1 MTRLSFEHIVR
12 QIQELP
18 SLPAVVLELLSSMD
32 QDDIDVHVLAH
43 KIELDQALAAKTL
56 RIANSS
62 FYGMQSKVTSI
73 PQAVS
78 VLGFHSIRT
87 VVTACALTGSFA
99 PAAGGFDFQAFWRH
113 SLATA
118 IVARLLAPHLR
129 VNPETAFTAG
139 LLHDL
144 GTLVLATRFPAE
156 HALVRS
162 YRQAHDCQMAEAE
175 LAVHRHRPRASGQ
188 RAGRLLEVSR
198 GDTAGGGRPPR
209 HRPPGGGRLAAG
221 GAHGQRRRP
230 WRSTWPASTT
240 RWCRRCRP
248 RSGAAW
254 RWTSRPG
261 WRCCGKPNTP
271 SMKCR
276 GSCWHEQ
283 DRGHGNRRRAGTARH
298 AGTPPGRYHR
308 AVGVFRR
315 PSRWPPSPSTPTTW

>member
-1 MTRLSFEHIVR
+1 MTRLSFEHIIR

-18 SLPAVVLELLSSMD
+18 SLPVVVLELLSSMD
-32 QDDIDVHVLAH
+32 QDDTDVHVLAQ

-99 PAAGGFDFQAFWRH
+99 PVSGGFDFQAFWRH

-118 IVARLLAPHLR
+118 IAARLLAPHLR

-144 GTLVLATRFPAE
+144 GTLVLVTRFPAE

-162 YRQAHDCQMAEAE
+162 YRQAHDCQMADAE
-175 LAVHRHRPRASGQ
+175 LAVIGIDHAQVGSALAAYWKFPEAIQQAVADHHAID
-188 RAGRLLEVSR
+188 RLE
-198 GDTAGGGRPPR
+198 AGGLPLAVHLANAVALALDLAGVDDALVPPLS
-209 HRPPGGGRLAAG
+209 PAG
-221 GAHGQRRRP
+221 
-230 WRSTWPASTT
+230 WRSVALDEQ
-240 RWCRRCRP
+240 
-248 RSGAAW
+248 AW
-254 RWTSRPG
+254 LALLRQTEHTFDEMSRI
-261 WRCCGKPNTP
+261 
-271 SMKCR
+271 ML
-276 GSCWHEQ
+276 
-283 DRGHGNRRRAGTARH
+283 A
-298 AGTPPGRYHR
+298 
-308 AVGVFRR
+308 
-315 PSRWPPSPSTPTTW
+315 

>member
-1 MTRLSFEHIVR
+1 MTRLSFEHVIR

-18 SLPAVVLELLSSMD
+18 SLPVVVLELLSSMD
-32 QDDIDVHVLAH
+32 QDDTDVHVLAQ

-99 PAAGGFDFQAFWRH
+99 PVSGGFDFQAFWRH

-118 IVARLLAPHLR
+118 IAARLLAPHLR

-144 GTLVLATRFPAE
+144 GTLVLVTRFPAE

-175 LAVHRHRPRASGQ
+175 LAVIGIDHAQVGSALAAYWKFPEAIQQAVAEHHAIE
-188 RAGRLLEVSR
+188 RLE
-198 GDTAGGGRPPR
+198 AGGLPLAVHLANAVALALDLAGVDDALVPPLS
-209 HRPPGGGRLAAG
+209 PSG
-221 GAHGQRRRP
+221 
-230 WRSTWPASTT
+230 WRSLVLDEQ
-240 RWCRRCRP
+240 
-248 RSGAAW
+248 AW
-254 RWTSRPG
+254 LALLRQTEH
-261 WRCCGKPNTP
+261 TFDE
-271 SMKCR
+271 M
-276 GSCWHEQ
+276 
-283 DRGHGNRRRAGTARH
+283 
-298 AGTPPGRYHR
+298 
-308 AVGVFRR
+308 
-315 PSRWPPSPSTPTTW
+315 SPIMLA

>member
-1 MTRLSFEHIVR
+1 MTRLSFEHIIR

-18 SLPAVVLELLSSMD
+18 SLPVVVLELLSSMD
-32 QDDIDVHVLAH
+32 QDDTDVHVLAQ
-43 KIELDQALAAKTL
+43 KIELDQGLAAKTL

-99 PAAGGFDFQAFWRH
+99 PVAGGFDFKAFWRH

-118 IVARLLAPHLR
+118 IAARLLAPHLR

-144 GTLVLATRFPAE
+144 GTLVLVTRFPAE

-175 LAVHRHRPRASGQ
+175 LAVIGIDHAQVGSALAAYWKFPEAIQQAVADHHAID
-188 RAGRLLEVSR
+188 RLE
-198 GDTAGGGRPPR
+198 AGGLPLAVHLANAVALALDLAGVDDALVPP
-209 HRPPGGGRLAAG
+209 LSAG
-221 GAHGQRRRP
+221 G
-230 WRSTWPASTT
+230 WRGVALDEQ
-240 RWCRRCRP
+240 
-248 RSGAAW
+248 AW
-254 RWTSRPG
+254 LALLRQTEHTFDEMSRI
-261 WRCCGKPNTP
+261 
-271 SMKCR
+271 ML
-276 GSCWHEQ
+276 
-283 DRGHGNRRRAGTARH
+283 A
-298 AGTPPGRYHR
+298 
-308 AVGVFRR
+308 
-315 PSRWPPSPSTPTTW
+315 

>member
-1 MTRLSFEHIVR
+1 MTRLSFEHIIR

-18 SLPAVVLELLSSMD
+18 SLPVVVLELLSSMD
-32 QDDIDVHVLAH
+32 QDDTDVHVLAQ

-99 PAAGGFDFQAFWRH
+99 PVSGGFDFKAFWRH

-118 IVARLLAPHLR
+118 IAARLLAPHLR

-144 GTLVLATRFPAE
+144 GTLVLVTRFPAE

-162 YRQAHDCQMAEAE
+162 YRQAHDCQMADAE
-175 LAVHRHRPRASGQ
+175 LAVIGIDHAQVGSALAAYWKFPEAIQQAVADHHAID
-188 RAGRLLEVSR
+188 RLE
-198 GDTAGGGRPPR
+198 AGGLPLAVHMANAVALALDLAGVDDTLVPPVS
-209 HRPPGGGRLAAG
+209 PAG
-221 GAHGQRRRP
+221 
-230 WRSTWPASTT
+230 WRSLALDEQ
-240 RWCRRCRP
+240 
-248 RSGAAW
+248 AW
-254 RWTSRPG
+254 FALLRQTEHTFDEMSRI
-261 WRCCGKPNTP
+261 
-271 SMKCR
+271 ML
-276 GSCWHEQ
+276 
-283 DRGHGNRRRAGTARH
+283 A
-298 AGTPPGRYHR
+298 
-308 AVGVFRR
+308 
-315 PSRWPPSPSTPTTW
+315 

>member
-1 MTRLSFEHIVR
+1 MTRLSFEHIIR

-18 SLPAVVLELLSSMD
+18 SLPVVVLELLSSMD
-32 QDDIDVHVLAH
+32 QDDTDVHVLAQ
-43 KIELDQALAAKTL
+43 KIELDQGLAAKTL

-99 PAAGGFDFQAFWRH
+99 PVSGGFDFQAFWRH

-118 IVARLLAPHLR
+118 IAARLLAPHLR

-144 GTLVLATRFPAE
+144 GTLVLVTRFPAE

-175 LAVHRHRPRASGQ
+175 LAVIGIDHAQVGSALAAYWKFPEAIQQAVADHHAIDRLE
-188 RAGRLLEVSR
+188 AGGLPLAVHMANAVALALDLAGVDDALVPPLSPTGWRSIALDEPAWLALLEQTEHTFDEMSR
-198 GDTAGGGRPPR
+198 IM
-209 HRPPGGGRLAAG
+209 LA
-221 GAHGQRRRP
+221 
-230 WRSTWPASTT
+230 
-240 RWCRRCRP
+240 
-248 RSGAAW
+248 
-254 RWTSRPG
+254 
-261 WRCCGKPNTP
+261 
-271 SMKCR
+271 
-276 GSCWHEQ
+276 
-283 DRGHGNRRRAGTARH
+283 
-298 AGTPPGRYHR
+298 
-308 AVGVFRR
+308 
-315 PSRWPPSPSTPTTW
+315 

>member
-1 MTRLSFEHIVR
+1 MTRLSFEHIIR

-18 SLPAVVLELLSSMD
+18 SLPVVVLELLSSMD
-32 QDDIDVHVLAH
+32 QDDTDVHVLAQ

-99 PAAGGFDFQAFWRH
+99 PVSGGFDFQAFWRH

-118 IVARLLAPHLR
+118 IAARLLAPHLR

-144 GTLVLATRFPAE
+144 GTLVLVTRFPAE

-162 YRQAHDCQMAEAE
+162 HRQAHDCQMADAE
-175 LAVHRHRPRASGQ
+175 LAVIGIDHAQVGSALAAYWKFPEAIQQAVADHHAID
-188 RAGRLLEVSR
+188 RLE
-198 GDTAGGGRPPR
+198 AGGLPLAVHLANAVALALDLAGVDDALVPP
-209 HRPPGGGRLAAG
+209 LSSAG
-221 GAHGQRRRP
+221 
-230 WRSTWPASTT
+230 WRSVALDEQ
-240 RWCRRCRP
+240 
-248 RSGAAW
+248 AW
-254 RWTSRPG
+254 LALLRQTEHTFDEMSRI
-261 WRCCGKPNTP
+261 
-271 SMKCR
+271 ML
-276 GSCWHEQ
+276 
-283 DRGHGNRRRAGTARH
+283 A
-298 AGTPPGRYHR
+298 
-308 AVGVFRR
+308 
-315 PSRWPPSPSTPTTW
+315 

>member
-1 MTRLSFEHIVR
+1 MTRLSFEHIIR

-18 SLPAVVLELLSSMD
+18 SLPVVVLELLSSMD
-32 QDDIDVHVLAH
+32 QDDTDVHVLAQ

-99 PAAGGFDFQAFWRH
+99 PVSGGFDFQAFWRH

-118 IVARLLAPHLR
+118 IAARLLAPHLR

-144 GTLVLATRFPAE
+144 GTLVLVTRFPAE

-162 YRQAHDCQMAEAE
+162 YRQAHDCQMADAE
-175 LAVHRHRPRASGQ
+175 LAVIGIDHAQVGSALAAYWKFPEAIQQAVADHHAID
-188 RAGRLLEVSR
+188 RLE
-198 GDTAGGGRPPR
+198 AGGLPLAVHLANAVALALDLAGVDDALVPPLS
-209 HRPPGGGRLAAG
+209 PAG
-221 GAHGQRRRP
+221 
-230 WRSTWPASTT
+230 WRSVALDEQ
-240 RWCRRCRP
+240 
-248 RSGAAW
+248 AW
-254 RWTSRPG
+254 MALLRQTEHTFDEMSRI
-261 WRCCGKPNTP
+261 
-271 SMKCR
+271 ML
-276 GSCWHEQ
+276 
-283 DRGHGNRRRAGTARH
+283 A
-298 AGTPPGRYHR
+298 
-308 AVGVFRR
+308 
-315 PSRWPPSPSTPTTW
+315 

>member
-1 MTRLSFEHIVR
+1 MTRLSFEHIIR

-18 SLPAVVLELLSSMD
+18 SLPVVVLELLSSMD
-32 QDDIDVHVLAH
+32 QDDTDVHVLAQ

-87 VVTACALTGSFA
+87 VVTACALTSSFA

-118 IVARLLAPHLR
+118 IAARLLAPHLG

-144 GTLVLATRFPAE
+144 GTLVLVTRFPAE

-162 YRQAHDCQMAEAE
+162 YRQAHDCQMADAE
-175 LAVHRHRPRASGQ
+175 LAVIGIDHAQVGSALAAYWKFPEAIQQAVADHHAID
-188 RAGRLLEVSR
+188 RLE
-198 GDTAGGGRPPR
+198 AGGLPLAVHMANAVALALDLAGIDDALVPPLS
-209 HRPPGGGRLAAG
+209 PAV
-221 GAHGQRRRP
+221 
-230 WRSTWPASTT
+230 WRSLSLDEQ
-240 RWCRRCRP
+240 
-248 RSGAAW
+248 AW
-254 RWTSRPG
+254 FALLRQTEHTFDEMSRI
-261 WRCCGKPNTP
+261 
-271 SMKCR
+271 ML
-276 GSCWHEQ
+276 
-283 DRGHGNRRRAGTARH
+283 A
-298 AGTPPGRYHR
+298 
-308 AVGVFRR
+308 
-315 PSRWPPSPSTPTTW
+315 

>member
-1 MTRLSFEHIVR
+1 MTRLSFEHVIR

-18 SLPAVVLELLSSMD
+18 SLPVVVLELLSSMD
-32 QDDIDVHVLAH
+32 QDDTDVHVLAQ

-99 PAAGGFDFQAFWRH
+99 PVSGGFDFQAFWRH

-118 IVARLLAPHLR
+118 IAARLLAPHLR

-144 GTLVLATRFPAE
+144 GTLVLVTRFPAE

-175 LAVHRHRPRASGQ
+175 LAVIGIDHAQVGSALAAYWKFPETIQQAVAEHHAIE
-188 RAGRLLEVSR
+188 RLE
-198 GDTAGGGRPPR
+198 AGGLPLAVHLANAVALALDLAGVDDALVPPLS
-209 HRPPGGGRLAAG
+209 PSG
-221 GAHGQRRRP
+221 
-230 WRSTWPASTT
+230 WRSLVLDEQ
-240 RWCRRCRP
+240 
-248 RSGAAW
+248 AW
-254 RWTSRPG
+254 LALLRQTEH
-261 WRCCGKPNTP
+261 TFDE
-271 SMKCR
+271 M
-276 GSCWHEQ
+276 
-283 DRGHGNRRRAGTARH
+283 
-298 AGTPPGRYHR
+298 
-308 AVGVFRR
+308 
-315 PSRWPPSPSTPTTW
+315 SPIMLA

>member
-1 MTRLSFEHIVR
+1 MTRLSFEHIIR

-18 SLPAVVLELLSSMD
+18 SLPVVVLELLSSMD
-32 QDDIDVHVLAH
+32 QDDTDVHVLAQ

-99 PAAGGFDFQAFWRH
+99 PVSGGFDFKAFWRH

-118 IVARLLAPHLR
+118 IAARLLAPHLR

-144 GTLVLATRFPAE
+144 GTLVLVTRFPAE

-175 LAVHRHRPRASGQ
+175 LAVIGIDHAQVGSALAAYWKFPEAIQQAVADHHAID
-188 RAGRLLEVSR
+188 RLE
-198 GDTAGGGRPPR
+198 AGGLPLVVHMANAVALALDLAGVDDALVPPLS
-209 HRPPGGGRLAAG
+209 PMG
-221 GAHGQRRRP
+221 
-230 WRSTWPASTT
+230 WRSIALDE
-240 RWCRRCRP
+240 
-248 RSGAAW
+248 AAW
-254 RWTSRPG
+254 LALLGQTEHTFDEMSRI
-261 WRCCGKPNTP
+261 
-271 SMKCR
+271 ML
-276 GSCWHEQ
+276 
-283 DRGHGNRRRAGTARH
+283 A
-298 AGTPPGRYHR
+298 
-308 AVGVFRR
+308 
-315 PSRWPPSPSTPTTW
+315 

>member
-1 MTRLSFEHIVR
+1 MTRLSFEHIIR

-18 SLPAVVLELLSSMD
+18 SLPVVVLELLSSMD
-32 QDDIDVHVLAH
+32 QDDTDVHVLAQ
-43 KIELDQALAAKTL
+43 KIELDQGLAAKTL

-99 PAAGGFDFQAFWRH
+99 PVSGGFDFQAFWRH

-118 IVARLLAPHLR
+118 IAARLLAPHLG

-144 GTLVLATRFPAE
+144 GTLVLVTRFPAE

-175 LAVHRHRPRASGQ
+175 LAVIGIDHAQVGSALAAYWKFPEAIQQAVADHHAID
-188 RAGRLLEVSR
+188 RLE
-198 GDTAGGGRPPR
+198 AGGLPLAVHMANAVALALDLAGVDDALVPPLS
-209 HRPPGGGRLAAG
+209 PAG
-221 GAHGQRRRP
+221 
-230 WRSTWPASTT
+230 WRSIALDEQ
-240 RWCRRCRP
+240 
-248 RSGAAW
+248 AW
-254 RWTSRPG
+254 LALLAQTEHTFDEMSRI
-261 WRCCGKPNTP
+261 
-271 SMKCR
+271 ML
-276 GSCWHEQ
+276 
-283 DRGHGNRRRAGTARH
+283 A
-298 AGTPPGRYHR
+298 
-308 AVGVFRR
+308 
-315 PSRWPPSPSTPTTW
+315 

>member
-1 MTRLSFEHIVR
+1 MIRLSFEHIVR

-18 SLPAVVLELLSSMD
+18 SLPVVVMELLSSMD
-32 QDDIDVHVLAH
+32 QDDTDVHVLAQ

-87 VVTACALTGSFA
+87 VVTACALTSSFA

-118 IVARLLAPHLR
+118 IAARLLAPHLG

-144 GTLVLATRFPAE
+144 GTLVLVTRFPAE

-175 LAVHRHRPRASGQ
+175 LAVIGIDHAQVGSALAAYWKFPEAIQQAVADHYAID
-188 RAGRLLEVSR
+188 RLE
-198 GDTAGGGRPPR
+198 AGGLPLAVHMANAVALALDLAGVDDALVPPLSPAVWR
-209 HRPPGGGRLAAG
+209 NFALDEQAWLALLRQTE
-221 GAHGQRRRP
+221 H
-230 WRSTWPASTT
+230 TFDEM
-240 RWCRRCRP
+240 
-248 RSGAAW
+248 
-254 RWTSRPG
+254 SRI
-261 WRCCGKPNTP
+261 
-271 SMKCR
+271 ML
-276 GSCWHEQ
+276 
-283 DRGHGNRRRAGTARH
+283 A
-298 AGTPPGRYHR
+298 
-308 AVGVFRR
+308 
-315 PSRWPPSPSTPTTW
+315 

>member
-1 MTRLSFEHIVR
+1 MIRLSFEHIVR

-18 SLPAVVLELLSSMD
+18 SLPVVVLELLSSMD
-32 QDDIDVHVLAH
+32 QDDTDVHVLAQ

-87 VVTACALTGSFA
+87 VVTACALTSSFA

-118 IVARLLAPHLR
+118 IAARLLAPHLG

-144 GTLVLATRFPAE
+144 GTLVLVTRFPAE

-162 YRQAHDCQMAEAE
+162 YRQAHDCQMADAE
-175 LAVHRHRPRASGQ
+175 LAVIGIDHAQVGSALAAYWKFPATIQQAVADHHAIE
-188 RAGRLLEVSR
+188 RLE
-198 GDTAGGGRPPR
+198 AGGLPLAVHMANAVALALDLAGVDDALVPPLSPAVWR
-209 HRPPGGGRLAAG
+209 NLALDE
-221 GAHGQRRRP
+221 Q
-230 WRSTWPASTT
+230 
-240 RWCRRCRP
+240 
-248 RSGAAW
+248 AW
-254 RWTSRPG
+254 LALLRQTEHTFDEMSRI
-261 WRCCGKPNTP
+261 
-271 SMKCR
+271 ML
-276 GSCWHEQ
+276 
-283 DRGHGNRRRAGTARH
+283 A
-298 AGTPPGRYHR
+298 
-308 AVGVFRR
+308 
-315 PSRWPPSPSTPTTW
+315 

>member
-1 MTRLSFEHIVR
+1 MNRLKFEHIIR

-18 SLPAVVLELLSSMD
+18 SLPVVVLELLSSMD
-32 QDDIDVHVLAH
+32 QDDTDVHVLAQ

-99 PAAGGFDFQAFWRH
+99 PVAGGFDFKAFWRH

-118 IVARLLAPHLR
+118 IAARLLAPHLR

-144 GTLVLATRFPAE
+144 GTLVLVTRFPAE
-156 HALVRS
+156 YALVRS

-175 LAVHRHRPRASGQ
+175 LAVIGIDHAQVGSALAAYWKFPEAIQQAVADHHAID
-188 RAGRLLEVSR
+188 RLE
-198 GDTAGGGRPPR
+198 AGGLP
-209 HRPPGGGRLAAG
+209 LAVHMANAVALGLDLAG
-221 GAHGQRRRP
+221 VDDALVPALSPTG
-230 WRSTWPASTT
+230 WRSIALDEPAWLALLGQTEHT
-240 RWCRRCRP
+240 FDEM
-248 RSGAAW
+248 
-254 RWTSRPG
+254 SRI
-261 WRCCGKPNTP
+261 
-271 SMKCR
+271 ML
-276 GSCWHEQ
+276 
-283 DRGHGNRRRAGTARH
+283 A
-298 AGTPPGRYHR
+298 
-308 AVGVFRR
+308 
-315 PSRWPPSPSTPTTW
+315 

>member
-1 MTRLSFEHIVR
+1 MTRLSFEHIIR

-18 SLPAVVLELLSSMD
+18 SLPVVVLELLSSMD
-32 QDDIDVHVLAH
+32 QDDTDVHVLAQ

-99 PAAGGFDFQAFWRH
+99 PVSGGFDFQAFWRH

-118 IVARLLAPHLR
+118 IAARLLAPHLR

-144 GTLVLATRFPAE
+144 GTLVLVTRFPAE

-162 YRQAHDCQMAEAE
+162 YRQAHDCQMADAE
-175 LAVHRHRPRASGQ
+175 LAVIGIDHAQVGSALAAYWKFPEAIQQAVADHHAID
-188 RAGRLLEVSR
+188 RLE
-198 GDTAGGGRPPR
+198 AGGLPLAVHLANAVALALDLAGVDDALVPPLSST
-209 HRPPGGGRLAAG
+209 G
-221 GAHGQRRRP
+221 
-230 WRSTWPASTT
+230 WRSVALEEQ
-240 RWCRRCRP
+240 
-248 RSGAAW
+248 AW
-254 RWTSRPG
+254 LALLRQTEHTFDEMSRI
-261 WRCCGKPNTP
+261 
-271 SMKCR
+271 ML
-276 GSCWHEQ
+276 
-283 DRGHGNRRRAGTARH
+283 A
-298 AGTPPGRYHR
+298 
-308 AVGVFRR
+308 
-315 PSRWPPSPSTPTTW
+315 

>member
-1 MTRLSFEHIVR
+1 MTRLSFEHIIR

-18 SLPAVVLELLSSMD
+18 SLPVVVLELLSSMD
-32 QDDIDVHVLAH
+32 QDDTDVHVLAQ

-99 PAAGGFDFQAFWRH
+99 PVSGGFDFQAFWRH

-118 IVARLLAPHLR
+118 IAARLLAPHLR

-144 GTLVLATRFPAE
+144 GTLVLVTRFPAE

-162 YRQAHDCQMAEAE
+162 YRQAHDCQMADAE
-175 LAVHRHRPRASGQ
+175 LAVIGIDHAQVGSALAAYWKFPEAIQQAVADHHAID
-188 RAGRLLEVSR
+188 RLE
-198 GDTAGGGRPPR
+198 AGGLPLAVHLANAVALALDLAGVDDALVPPLS
-209 HRPPGGGRLAAG
+209 PAG
-221 GAHGQRRRP
+221 
-230 WRSTWPASTT
+230 WRSVALDEQ
-240 RWCRRCRP
+240 
-248 RSGAAW
+248 AW
-254 RWTSRPG
+254 LALLGQTEHTFDEMSRI
-261 WRCCGKPNTP
+261 
-271 SMKCR
+271 ML
-276 GSCWHEQ
+276 
-283 DRGHGNRRRAGTARH
+283 A
-298 AGTPPGRYHR
+298 
-308 AVGVFRR
+308 
-315 PSRWPPSPSTPTTW
+315 

>member
-1 MTRLSFEHIVR
+1 MIRLSFEHIVR

-18 SLPAVVLELLSSMD
+18 SLPVVVLELLSSMD
-32 QDDIDVHVLAH
+32 QDDTDVHVLAQ

-87 VVTACALTGSFA
+87 VVTACALTSSFA

-118 IVARLLAPHLR
+118 IAARLLAPHLG

-144 GTLVLATRFPAE
+144 GTLVLVTRFPAE

-175 LAVHRHRPRASGQ
+175 LAVIGIDHAQVGSALAAYWKFPEAIQQAVADHHAIDRLE
-188 RAGRLLEVSR
+188 AGGLPLVVHMANAVALGLDLAGVDDALVPALSPTGWRSIALDEPAWLALLEQTEHTFDEMSR
-198 GDTAGGGRPPR
+198 IM
-209 HRPPGGGRLAAG
+209 LA
-221 GAHGQRRRP
+221 
-230 WRSTWPASTT
+230 
-240 RWCRRCRP
+240 
-248 RSGAAW
+248 
-254 RWTSRPG
+254 
-261 WRCCGKPNTP
+261 
-271 SMKCR
+271 
-276 GSCWHEQ
+276 
-283 DRGHGNRRRAGTARH
+283 
-298 AGTPPGRYHR
+298 
-308 AVGVFRR
+308 
-315 PSRWPPSPSTPTTW
+315 

>member
-1 MTRLSFEHIVR
+1 MTRLSVEHIIR

-18 SLPAVVLELLSSMD
+18 SLPVVVLELLSSMD
-32 QDDIDVHVLAH
+32 QDDTDVHVLAQ

-99 PAAGGFDFQAFWRH
+99 PVSGGFDFQAFWRH

-118 IVARLLAPHLR
+118 IAARLLAPHLR

-144 GTLVLATRFPAE
+144 GTLVLVTRFPAE

-162 YRQAHDCQMAEAE
+162 YRQAHDCQMADAE
-175 LAVHRHRPRASGQ
+175 LAVIGIDHAQVGSALAAYWKFPETIQQAVADHHAIDRLE
-188 RAGRLLEVSR
+188 AGGLPLAVHLANAVALALDLAGVDDALVPPLSPAGWRSVALDEQAWLALLEQTERTFDEMSR
-198 GDTAGGGRPPR
+198 IM
-209 HRPPGGGRLAAG
+209 LA
-221 GAHGQRRRP
+221 
-230 WRSTWPASTT
+230 
-240 RWCRRCRP
+240 
-248 RSGAAW
+248 
-254 RWTSRPG
+254 
-261 WRCCGKPNTP
+261 
-271 SMKCR
+271 
-276 GSCWHEQ
+276 
-283 DRGHGNRRRAGTARH
+283 
-298 AGTPPGRYHR
+298 
-308 AVGVFRR
+308 
-315 PSRWPPSPSTPTTW
+315 

>member
-1 MTRLSFEHIVR
+1 MTRLSFEHIIR

-18 SLPAVVLELLSSMD
+18 SLPVVVLELLSSMD
-32 QDDIDVHVLAH
+32 QDDTDVHVLAQ

-99 PAAGGFDFQAFWRH
+99 PVSGGFDFQAFWRH

-118 IVARLLAPHLR
+118 IAARLLAPHLR

-144 GTLVLATRFPAE
+144 GTLVLVTRFPAE

-162 YRQAHDCQMAEAE
+162 HRQAHDCQMAEAE
-175 LAVHRHRPRASGQ
+175 LAVIGIDHALALDL
-188 RAGRLLEVSR
+188 AGVDDALVPPLSP
-198 GDTAGGGRPPR
+198 AG
-209 HRPPGGGRLAAG
+209 
-221 GAHGQRRRP
+221 
-230 WRSTWPASTT
+230 WRSVALDEQ
-240 RWCRRCRP
+240 
-248 RSGAAW
+248 AW
-254 RWTSRPG
+254 LALLGQTEHTFDEMSRI
-261 WRCCGKPNTP
+261 
-271 SMKCR
+271 ML
-276 GSCWHEQ
+276 
-283 DRGHGNRRRAGTARH
+283 A
-298 AGTPPGRYHR
+298 
-308 AVGVFRR
+308 
-315 PSRWPPSPSTPTTW
+315 